1 MLELSGSPVGLDTV
15 MDEAVAAAAG
25 LLLFLLLLLLLLL
38 LPAGMLLAWDMTSR
52 STTPMSSSAWAAA
65 TASLGFSLRM
75 AAASAYVFADG

>member
-25 LLLFLLLLLLLLL
+25 LLLFLLLLLL